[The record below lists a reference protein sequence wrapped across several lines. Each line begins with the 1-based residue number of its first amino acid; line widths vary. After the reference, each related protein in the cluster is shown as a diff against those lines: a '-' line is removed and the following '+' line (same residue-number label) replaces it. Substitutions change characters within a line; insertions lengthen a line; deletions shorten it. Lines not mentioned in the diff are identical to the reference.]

1 MQISYLLFRKRLQ
14 NKQSLDLSLIKTIQV
29 HFALAFKS
37 YYTLRMPTEF
47 SLTALMTIA
56 ITLIAIGTLL
66 GILYLRGF
74 LYKKSDGPGLS
85 AGKHN
90 YKSIFGHKV
99 YFTQEGTGDHILLL
113 HGIGASH
120 YVWRFISPKLS
131 EKHTVTAVDLLGFG
145 LSDKP
150 NTFKYDLDSQCEMI
164 FELLKELGIKKTT
177 IIGSSMGGTIALRLV
192 QIQPDLFNKVIV
204 LSPAADPKITFF
216 DLNRISFLSPV
227 VKPLVTERFIKQI
240 MKRVYS
246 EHKHI
251 NEESIR
257 IYTEPYINNEGA
269 VDSFVKSF
277 SLLRDPRVYEQLD
290 GIKNPV
296 LILWGQK
303 DRIIPFKFAKKIQ
316 FKIPESHLE
325 IHKTAGHHVQEDD
338 PDWVLSKIFS
348 FLNV

>member
-1 MQISYLLFRKRLQ
+1 
-14 NKQSLDLSLIKTIQV
+14 
-29 HFALAFKS
+29 
-37 YYTLRMPTEF
+37 MPAEF
-47 SLTALMTIA
+47 SLTALMTVA
-56 ITLIAIGTLL
+56 ITLIAIGSLIC
-66 GILYLRGF
+66 ILYLRGF
-74 LYKKSDGPGLS
+74 LYKKGDGPGLS

-99 YFTQEGTGDHILLL
+99 YFTQEGEGEHVLLL

-120 YVWRFISPKLS
+120 YVWRFITPKLA
-131 EKHTVTAVDLLGFG
+131 EKFTVTAVDLLGFG

-150 NTFKYDLDSQCEMI
+150 TTFKYDLDSQCEMVL
-164 FELLKELGIKKTT
+164 ELLKELGIKKTT
-177 IIGSSMGGTIALRLV
+177 VIGSSMGGTIALRLAQV
-192 QIQPDLFNKVIV
+192 QPDLFEKVIV

-246 EHKHI
+246 EQKHI

-257 IYTEPYINNEGA
+257 IYTEPYISNEGA

-277 SLLRDPRVYEQLD
+277 SLLRDPRVFEQLD

-296 LILWGQK
+296 LIMWGQR
-303 DRIIPFKFAKKIQ
+303 DRIIPFKFAQKIQ
-316 FKIPESHLE
+316 NKIPKSLLE
-325 IHKTAGHHVQEDD
+325 VHKTAGHHVQEDD
-338 PDWVLSKIFS
+338 PDWVLSRILF
-348 FLNV
+348 FMNV